1 MRLLRSF
8 FASLL
13 LALSVVVV
21 GAAPSFACSCAGG
34 EPEDFVGWADVV
46 MLGTVTDRQGPP
58 WRPVMSS
65 ADLAT
70 YTVEVETV
78 FKGDVAPTAYIQTAD
93 SGASCGL
100 EGIEN
105 GDRYVLFADRQDDA
119 LRANLCGGSA
129 PATDQLIAAVRTAT
143 GGETDPAS
151 TATAGEPPP
160 PLGAAL
166 AMPAALGSGVVLA
179 LLAAVMWV
187 RQLRG

>member
-1 MRLLRSF
+1 MRLLRSL

-34 EPEDFVGWADVV
+34 APEDFVDRADVV
-46 MLGTVTDRQGPP
+46 MLGTVTDREGPP

-78 FKGDVAPTAYIQTAD
+78 FKGDAAPTTYIQTAD

-100 EGIEN
+100 EGIKT

-129 PATDQLIAAVRTAT
+129 PATDQLVADVRAAT
-143 GGETDPAS
+143 GGESSPESQAPAG
-151 TATAGEPPP
+151 TPPP
-160 PLGAAL
+160 TLGATL
-166 AMPAALGSGVVLA
+166 AMPVALGSGAVLA
-179 LLAAVMWV
+179 LMAAVLWL